1 MAAASDLVRR
11 LERVWAADEVAR
23 TEALGRLDPACA
35 TETFPL
41 ADGWAVLSGPG
52 RYVNRVL
59 AAGLDAPVEPT
70 QIDEFE
76 ARAAALGV
84 PPAFDTSDY
93 CDVELVAEL
102 RRRGYV
108 ETMSV
113 TGTAMRLDAG
123 TAVAPAPGVVVELAG
138 SDRLAEWQAVNALGW
153 GEVEPAARRVSDVFA
168 AARAAVGE
176 LLFIA
181 TDAGD
186 GRPLGTASAR
196 LTDGVATMGGM
207 ATLPA
212 ERRRGVQR
220 ALIGA
225 RLAAAK
231 AAGCDL
237 LVATARSDGDSLRN
251 LVRLGFEPTHVKRL
265 VSRA

>member
-1 MAAASDLVRR
+1 VRR

-23 TEALGRLDPACA
+23 TEALARLDPACVA
-35 TETFPL
+35 EAFRV
-41 ADGWAVLSGPG
+41 ADGWAVLSGRG
-52 RYVNRVL
+52 HYVNRVL
-59 AAGLDAPVEPT
+59 GAGLDGPVDPAH
-70 QIDEFE
+70 IDEFE
-76 ARAAALGV
+76 SRAGVFGV
-84 PPAFDTSDY
+84 PPMFDISDR

-102 RRRGYV
+102 DRRGYV
-108 ETMSV
+108 ETMCV
-113 TGTAMRLDAG
+113 TGVAMQLDAAA
-123 TAVAPAPGVVVELAG
+123 AVESAPAVRVESVG
-138 SDRLAEWQAVNALGW
+138 SNRLSEWQELNALGW
-153 GEVEPAARRVSDVFA
+153 GQEESAARRVSDLFA
-168 AARAAVGE
+168 AARSAVGE
-176 LLFIA
+176 LLLIA
-181 TDAGD
+181 FDAAD

-196 LTDGVATMGGM
+196 LTDGVATMGAM
-207 ATLPA
+207 ATLPD

-265 VSRA
+265 LSRA

>member
-1 MAAASDLVRR
+1 VPAGRDLVRR

-23 TEALGRLDPACA
+23 TEALGRLDPSCA
-35 TETFPL
+35 IETFPL
-41 ADGWAVLSGPG
+41 ADGWAVLSGRG
-52 RYVNRVL
+52 HYVNRVL
-59 AAGLDAPVEPT
+59 AAGLDGPVDPA

-76 ARAAALGV
+76 ARAGGLGV
-84 PPAFDTSDY
+84 PPTFDICDI
-93 CDVELVAEL
+93 CDVEFVAEL
-102 RRRGYV
+102 NRRGYV
-108 ETMSV
+108 ETVSV
-113 TGTAMRLDAG
+113 TGAAMRLDAG
-123 TAVAPAPGVVVELAG
+123 AAVEPVPGVVVEVAG
-138 SDRLAEWQAVNALGW
+138 SARLTEWQEVNAHGW
-153 GEVEPAARRVSDVFA
+153 GQVEPPARRVSDLFA

-176 LLFIA
+176 LLLIA

-186 GRPLGTASAR
+186 GRPLGTASVL

-212 ERRRGVQR
+212 ERRRGVQQ
-220 ALIGA
+220 ALIAG
-225 RLAAAK
+225 RLVAAK

-237 LVATARSDGDSLRN
+237 LVSTARTDGDSLRN

>member
-59 AAGLDAPVEPT
+59 AAGLDAPVEPA

-76 ARAAALGV
+76 ARAATVGV
-84 PPAFDTSDY
+84 PPAFDI
-93 CDVELVAEL
+93 CDLCDAEFVAEL
-102 RRRGYV
+102 GRRGYV
-108 ETMSV
+108 ETASV
-113 TGTAMRLDAG
+113 TGAVMRLDAG
-123 TAVAPAPGVVVELAG
+123 AAVEPVPGVVVEVAG
-138 SDRLAEWQAVNALGW
+138 PDRLAEWQAVNAHGW
-153 GEVEPAARRVSDVFA
+153 GQVEPAARRVSDLFA

-186 GRPLGTASAR
+186 GRPLGTASVR

-220 ALIGA
+220 ALIGG

-237 LVATARSDGDSLRN
+237 LVATARTDGDSLRN